1 MSVSHSDVTEMR
13 TQLTVN
19 RYLSNKENIAPQ
31 RMRSLVSENILLSEN
46 ESLENVD
53 EVDPTVLNAIIDS
66 NRKHEPFAVL
76 WEKPS
81 TENKQESKSLKPN
94 NPEGPNSNLTTLQQS
109 QPLKKKKSQ
118 PKVAISKPL
127 TFFR

>member
-1 MSVSHSDVTEMR
+1 MSTSTFELYMSVSHSDVTEMR

-76 WEKPS
+76 W
-81 TENKQESKSLKPN
+81 
-94 NPEGPNSNLTTLQQS
+94 
-109 QPLKKKKSQ
+109 
-118 PKVAISKPL
+118 
-127 TFFR
+127 